1 MTFPPSRSGFPVF
14 LAPMAGVTDMP
25 FRQLVESFGASAT
38 VSEMVS
44 SEALVR
50 NNSKTQRR
58 LIGVGSHL
66 PKVVQIFGSNPKN
79 MADAAKLNA
88 SLGAD
93 ALDINMGCPVRKIV
107 SNDSGAA
114 LMKNEDLA
122 VKIAESVVNAVDIPI
137 SVKMRLGWDTEHIN
151 CFRLAKKF
159 ESIGVK
165 MLTIHCRT
173 RNQMYGGSADW
184 SAIAELKK
192 IIHIPYVCNG
202 DIKTPEDAATALK
215 LSRADGVM
223 VGRGALGKPWKLR
236 QIMDFIQWQKQT
248 APPSLSKQLTIALE
262 HFHNTLDFYGE
273 YRGLRVFRKHFCWYS
288 DGLNGASRF
297 RETINRSVNVAFM
310 ENVVKEFYERQFQ
323 ESNNNSWRPKED

>member
-1 MTFPPSRSGFPVF
+1 
-14 LAPMAGVTDMP
+14 MAGVTDMP
-25 FRQLVESFGASAT
+25 FRRLVESFGASAT

-50 NNSKTQRR
+50 NNSKTRGR
-58 LIGVGSHL
+58 LVGSSSHL
-66 PKVVQIFGSNPKN
+66 PNVVQIFGSNPKN

-137 SVKMRLGWDTEHIN
+137 SVKMRLGWDAEHIN
-151 CFRLAKKF
+151 CFSLAKKF
-159 ESIGVK
+159 EDVGVK

-173 RNQMYGGSADW
+173 RNQMYSGSADW

-192 IIHIPYVCNG
+192 IIRIPYICNG
-202 DIKTPEDAATALK
+202 DIKTPEDAVTALR
-215 LSRADGVM
+215 LSGSNGVM
-223 VGRGALGKPWKLR
+223 VGRGALGQPWRLR
-236 QIMDFIQWQKQT
+236 QIMDFIQLQKRT
-248 APPSLSKQLTIALE
+248 APPSLHEQLAVALE
-262 HFHNTLDFYGE
+262 HFRNTLDFYGE

-288 DGLNGASRF
+288 NGLSSASRF
-297 RETINRSVNVAFM
+297 REMVNRSDNVAFL
-310 ENVVKEFYERQFQ
+310 EKIVKEFYEKQFQ
-323 ESNNNSWRPKED
+323 ESNNNL

>member
-1 MTFPPSRSGFPVF
+1 METRSGSKNKAMIFPQFHSGPPVF

-25 FRQLVESFGASAT
+25 FRRLVESFGASAT
-38 VSEMVS
+38 ISEMVS

-50 NNSKTQRR
+50 NNSKTHSS
-58 LIGVGSHL
+58 LIGGSSYL
-66 PKVVQIFGSNPKN
+66 SNIVQIFGSNPKN

-122 VKIAESVVNAVDIPI
+122 VQIAESVVNAVDIPI
-137 SVKMRLGWDTEHIN
+137 SVKMRLGWDAEHIN

-159 ESIGVK
+159 ENVGVK

-173 RNQMYGGSADW
+173 KNQMYGGSADW

-192 IIHIPYVCNG
+192 IVRIPYICNG
-202 DIKTPEDAATALK
+202 DIKTPEDAVMALK
-215 LSRADGVM
+215 LSGADGVM
-223 VGRGALGKPWKLR
+223 VGRGALGKPWRLR
-236 QIMDFIQWQKQT
+236 QIIDFIQLQKRT
-248 APPSLSKQLTIALE
+248 APPSLHEQLAIALE
-262 HFHNTLDFYGE
+262 HFHDTLDFYG
-273 YRGLRVFRKHFCWYS
+273 
-288 DGLNGASRF
+288 
-297 RETINRSVNVAFM
+297 
-310 ENVVKEFYERQFQ
+310 
-323 ESNNNSWRPKED
+323 